1 MMRHDQMLRN
11 LAAPMAST
19 PLAAAILEIK
29 GAFMETISTWILKP
43 PTLLMQGKYWIYIAS
58 TLEFKRFGTLCTYFF
73 QWHLLLVAVST
84 VEPERMGR
92 TLSSGAAMDPAS
104 NTWSVLVMAQ
114 RGSQHLWSLTLGP
127 KGSRGEQEKERQ
139 KETVKQRIGA
149 PDLWVLECSIGSA
162 SRNVLY
168 KLSNSS

>member
-11 LAAPMAST
+11 LTAPMAST

-43 PTLLMQGKYWIYIAS
+43 PTLLMQGKHWIYIAS
-58 TLEFKRFGTLCTYFF
+58 TLEFKRFGTLCIYFL

-84 VEPERMGR
+84 VEPERMRGER
-92 TLSSGAAMDPAS
+92 LSSRAAMDPAS

-114 RGSQHLWSLTLGP
+114 RGSQHLWSLM
-127 KGSRGEQEKERQ
+127 
-139 KETVKQRIGA
+139 
-149 PDLWVLECSIGSA
+149 LWI
-162 SRNVLY
+162 R
-168 KLSNSS
+168 